1 MHYEVSND
9 IATICIDDGKANV
22 VSHAFVDSMFANLEQ
37 AQSEAKAVVLTG
49 REGMFCAGFDL
60 KELQKGP
67 DEAAALVGRGMQM
80 LTTIFSHPQ
89 PVVTVCNGHAIGLGA
104 FLLLASDFRMGS
116 NNDYN
121 VTLPETAI
129 GMPFTPVL
137 MALIKT
143 RINSQHQTA
152 AVLASKPFSP
162 EEAVAAG
169 FIDTLVDA
177 DALENSALEQA
188 SALAQ
193 LPGNVYRGNK
203 EDLRSEPL
211 RVMRAFE
218 S

>member
-22 VSHAFVDSMFANLEQ
+22 VNHGFVDAMLENLQQ

-67 DEAAALVGRGMQM
+67 DEAAALVGRGMEM
-80 LTTIFSHPQ
+80 LTTVFSHPQ
-89 PVVTVCNGHAIGLGA
+89 PVVTACDGHAIGLGA

-143 RINSQHQTA
+143 RISSQHQTA
-152 AVLASKPFSP
+152 AVLASKPFGP
-162 EEAVAAG
+162 DEAVVAG
-169 FIDTLVDA
+169 FLDTVVDTG
-177 DALENSALEQA
+177 ALEKSALEQA
-188 SALAQ
+188 STLAQ